1 MDRIILTLIDAAWW
15 LFVLESDAA
24 AADATAG
31 ALWSPPCFIWCFE
44 KEDDEEEELL
54 LLEVV
59 QYDDDDDDDD
69 DDVDALCFFSFSF
82 WLYDCNDRSRAA
94 CSNSKYVASIS
105 DNESAALLFFC

>member
-44 KEDDEEEELL
+44 KEDEEEELL

-82 WLYDCNDRSRAA
+82 WLYDCNDRSKAA